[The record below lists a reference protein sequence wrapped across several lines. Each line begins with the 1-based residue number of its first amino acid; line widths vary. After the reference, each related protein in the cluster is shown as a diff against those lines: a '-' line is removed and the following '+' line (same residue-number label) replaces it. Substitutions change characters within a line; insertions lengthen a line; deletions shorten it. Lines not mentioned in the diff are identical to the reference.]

1 MHNLLKKYFTTLVR
15 CKKEKKTGRNPV
27 FLAFYTTKQ
36 SWVGCKLK
44 TVIQKEVNGI
54 LFGTR

>member
-1 MHNLLKKYFTTLVR
+1 MQKG
-15 CKKEKKTGRNPV
+15 EKMFFSPV

>member
-1 MHNLLKKYFTTLVR
+1 MR
-15 CKKEKKTGRNPV
+15 CKKEKKVGRNPV

-36 SWVGCKLK
+36 SWVGSKLK

>member
-1 MHNLLKKYFTTLVR
+1 MQKG
-15 CKKEKKTGRNPV
+15 EKKTGRNPV
-27 FLAFYTTKQ
+27 FLAFFTTKQ

-44 TVIQKEVNGI
+44 TVIQKEVSGI